1 MTSFSS
7 VSPQGKIGSI
17 VETDEKLD
25 ISALQGKSAALCWEL
40 MFTRSLFQTADMYK
54 QGQILARM
62 ASLVDDGTVRTTET
76 KVLNGLSAETLKEA
90 HAIIEKA
97 AMIGKMVIKF

>member
-1 MTSFSS
+1 
-7 VSPQGKIGSI
+7 
-17 VETDEKLD
+17 
-25 ISALQGKSAALCWEL
+25 

-62 ASLVDDGTVRTTET
+62 ASLVDDGIIKTTQT
-76 KVLNGLSAETLKEA
+76 KVLNGLSAATLKEA

-97 AMIGKMVIKF
+97 TMIGKLVVKF